1 MNNQQFT
8 EDKILKPANGILLL
22 LLNILL
28 IIGGFIGF
36 IFSIKTKFIA
46 GIFICIIMTIFL
58 LINLGGFKVIRPN
71 EARIFTL
78 FGKYKGVIYES
89 GFYYLNPFVSSI
101 TEKVAKSNEQLETQ
115 QKMAGPGGDN
125 KTNNYSLSPRI
136 SMKTR
141 TLLNN
146 KQKIN
151 DELGNPIEIGIAV
164 IWKIEC
170 VSMALFNVD
179 NYKEYLSI
187 QCDAV
192 LRDIVRSYPYDSTDK
207 EITLRASS
215 KEISEK
221 MEKEIQKKVEIAG
234 LKIIDARITHLAYAP
249 EIAQAMLQRQQAS
262 AVVDARHLIVEG
274 AVGMV
279 NMAIEKLSKEEIV
292 ELDEERKAQMVSNLM
307 VVLCGNKEAQPIVN
321 SGSIY

>member
-1 MNNQQFT
+1 MNNQHFT
-8 EDKILKPANGILLL
+8 EDIILKPLNGVLLL
-22 LLNILL
+22 LLNILFAIGSIVGLVLSISNHIIIGVFGFILL
-28 IIGGFIGF
+28 IIL
-36 IFSIKTKFIA
+36 
-46 GIFICIIMTIFL
+46 L
-58 LINLGGFKVIRPN
+58 LINFGGFKVIRPN
-71 EARIFTL
+71 EARVFTL
-78 FGKYKGVIYES
+78 FGEYKGVIYKS

-101 TEKVAKSNEQLETQ
+101 TEKEFKSQDQLDTQ
-115 QKMAGPGGDN
+115 QKMTGTNAEAKG
-125 KTNNYSLSPRI
+125 NNYSLNPRI

-179 NYKEYLSI
+179 DYKEYLSI

-215 KEISEK
+215 KEISQQ
-221 MEKEIQKKVEIAG
+221 MEEEIQKKVEIAG

-262 AVVDARHLIVEG
+262 AVVDARQLIVEG

-279 NMAIEKLSKEEIV
+279 NMAIDKLSKENIV
-292 ELDEERKAQMVSNLM
+292 DLDEERKAQMVSNLM